1 MFKTL
6 KKMSRS
12 WNSYLHYDAET
23 EALNSAGDRIDVE
36 LIHRNFSKNSRRPFG
51 Y

>member
-6 KKMSRS
+6 KKLRKS
-12 WNSYLHYDAET
+12 WTSYAAYDAET
-23 EALNSAGDRIDVE
+23 EALNDAGDRIDVE
-36 LIHRNFSKNSRRPFG
+36 LIHRNFSKQNRRPFG